1 MDTEQTKPTST
12 PQASSEHQLGS
23 ILTHHLEEWKKS
35 CVDEKLTFLN
45 LISLVGFTVYE
56 YLLYGLPNSERRND
70 GRLRDKWLNRYAHL
84 PDGGWWVSGLD
95 PFNNWQPMEW
105 GRFKPDNPRLCGKK
119 NKSIKYE
126 SPPKVANRVT
136 YFNLPAHLW
145 DRVAARYGIK
155 RYHSPLAL
163 RLADKK
169 INSLARAG
177 QRAKGKGER
186 NVKNTFSPS
195 PLTFSPDST
204 EIYRTETII
213 NPLIFWEWLKQHPS
227 IPIILTEGEKKAA
240 TLLSMGFAAIALP
253 GIWGGRVGSKHN
265 EQLHPDL
272 LPLAQKGRK
281 FIILFDYETKPKTKY
296 NIYQAILRTGEAI
309 EKAECTCEIASLPG
323 AEKGV
328 DDFVA
333 TRGKDAEALL
343 TSIID
348 DALTLAEY
356 KRVCYPRPRG
366 LSSKYPADVVLKSQ
380 FLSQAISVDRRHR
393 DTGIRGYG
401 DTGTLY
407 EAPDENYE
415 QLYSSLMDEAHTSH
429 INSLVTALPDSG
441 LVALVSG
448 MGTGKTQLM
457 AQWRKLHPNERFL
470 NSGHRI
476 NLLKNLSTRLN
487 TKMYS
492 DLEQGKYAEALEL
505 SITVDSLY
513 KLQNQLVEYGCV
525 FIDEACQYLAHL
537 LHSKTCKEHRAEILE
552 VLEYI
557 IGKARLVVLADAHMD
572 DVTVDFF
579 RAMRPESEKPFIIKN
594 NYKQGGRTVYLYE
607 SDDSSTLV
615 LKIFTALML
624 GQFIMV
630 VSDSKKF
637 IKKLEAAMSVKVFE
651 DKGSSGRGDGETGR
665 QGDRET
671 RRRGDEEKVEIKNL
685 PESTLDQNASDN
697 NKENRLRIWSI
708 HAENSGS
715 EENIAFIKDI
725 SSSVKNV
732 DVLLASPSLGTGVD
746 IPNYHFDAVFGAFHA
761 VSQTATECAQAL
773 HRYRPQ
779 VPLYIW
785 VAPRPPFGYFET
797 NATKIKE
804 RMLQLNEMTAFLI
817 RIDKETG
824 KRGAEKDWALDAYCQ
839 IEANR
844 NRSINNLRDDMRS
857 LLTEMEYNIISVEAE
872 INPSIK
878 AELKEAGIS
887 LDTAYNTA
895 VAQASNISSNE
906 YLNRQSKNY
915 LSPDEVVECQKYRIQ
930 RDYGMPVTE
939 ELVSKD
945 DGGHLIS
952 KLIALEAI
960 LAPSEGEIVDPTTGK
975 RYPAPP
981 QIVAQRDIKERDNLP
996 LCMDWHNYS
1005 GLWLA
1010 RHILGVPKILS
1021 RLLAGEEITATD
1033 PDLVKMTEMAQATR
1047 AHIKAILGFT
1057 ISPKCTPI
1065 WLLST
1070 LLDQL
1075 GLKMTC
1081 RRRGGKGKQVRH
1093 YSLTVED
1100 LSFAIDVLQHR
1111 ERQREEKAQRE
1122 RERLTQERLH
1132 QARMQTLYGIDP
1144 PETKIVTPPQK
1155 GGNIPLSEPLTT
1167 ENEETENEETEYK
1180 DSLPNIL
1187 NKLKPCLE
1195 LIEGVIKGGE
1205 EVIKQMMAQLLVN
1218 KGGQKRRI
1226 VLQPQFFNWLL
1237 RSRKLI
1243 II

>member
-1 MDTEQTKPTST
+1 MDTDRTINNQT
-12 PQASSEHQLGS
+12 PQASSEHQFS
-23 ILTHHLEEWKKS
+23 TVFPHHLKEWLKS
-35 CVDEKLTFLN
+35 CVDEKLITLN

-70 GRLRDKWLNRYAHL
+70 GRLRDKWLNRYAHIE
-84 PDGGWWVSGLD
+84 DGGWWVSGLD
-95 PFNNWQPMEW
+95 PFNNWLPMEW

-145 DRVAARYGIK
+145 DRIAARYGIK

-163 RLADKK
+163 RLQDK
-169 INSLARAG
+169 
-177 QRAKGKGER
+177 
-186 NVKNTFSPS
+186 
-195 PLTFSPDST
+195 
-204 EIYRTETII
+204 I
-213 NPLIFWEWLKQHPS
+213 NPLIFWEWLQQHPE
-227 IPIILTEGEKKAA
+227 IPIIYTEGEKKAA

-309 EKAECTCEIASLPG
+309 EKAGCHCEVASLPG
-323 AEKGV
+323 QEKGV

-333 TRGKDAEALL
+333 ARGKDAEALL

-348 DALTLAEY
+348 DALTLKEY
-356 KRVCYPRPRG
+356 QQVCYPRPRG
-366 LSSKYPADVVLKSQ
+366 LSSKYPADVEVNTQ
-380 FLSQAISVDRRHR
+380 FLSQAILIEGRYRDLDFVLEKVKGESGATPRRRKTQGNAHQDRLKEANTISATPHQHYSALTEQQTSVLELGQENATQDSKKKN
-393 DTGIRGYG
+393 YQNLSPLP
-401 DTGTLY
+401 LY
-407 EAPDENYE
+407 P
-415 QLYSSLMDEAHTSH
+415 SPSL
-429 INSLVTALPDSG
+429 LPDSG
-441 LVALVSG
+441 LVALWSG
-448 MGTGKTQLM
+448 MGTGKTELM
-457 AQWRKLHPNERFL
+457 AQFRLANPRLRFL
-470 NSGHRI
+470 NLGHRV
-476 NLLKNLSTRLN
+476 NLLKNLSERLK

-492 DLEQGKYAEALEL
+492 DLESGKLTEALAL
-505 SITVDSLY
+505 SITIDSLY

-537 LHSKTCKEHRAEILE
+537 LHSKTCKQHRAEILD

-557 IGKARLVVLADAHMD
+557 IGKARLVVIADAHMD

-579 RAMRPESEKPFIIKN
+579 RAMRPKGEKPFIIKN
-594 NYKQGGRTVYLYE
+594 NYKQGGRVVYLYE

-624 GQFIMV
+624 GQKIMV

-651 DKGSSGRGDGETGR
+651 EESVGGHGDGG
-665 QGDRET
+665 T
-671 RRRGDEEKVEIKNL
+671 RRRGDKKIEKLEDEEKEEIKNL
-685 PESTLDQNASDN
+685 PDSSLDRDSS
-697 NKENRLRIWSI
+697 NKNQPRLRIWSI

-746 IPNYHFDAVFGAFHA
+746 IPEYHFDAVFGAFHA

-779 VPLYIW
+779 VPLHIW
-785 VAPRPPFGYFET
+785 VAPRPPFGYLET
-797 NATKIKE
+797 NAAKIKE

-824 KRGAEKDWALDAYCQ
+824 KKGAEKDWALDAYCQ

-844 NRSINNLRDDMRS
+844 NRSINNLRDDMRC
-857 LLTEMEYNIISVEAE
+857 LLTEMEYNILTVSSESD
-872 INPSIK
+872 PTIK
-878 AELKEAGIS
+878 AELKEAGLS
-887 LDTAYNTA
+887 LDNAYNTA
-895 VAQASNISSNE
+895 VAQASNISKQE
-906 YLNRQSKNY
+906 YLSRQSKNY
-915 LSPDEVVECQKYRIQ
+915 LSPEEVVECQKYRIQ
-930 RDYGMPVTE
+930 RDYGMLVTE
-939 ELVSKD
+939 ELVKRD

-952 KLIALEAI
+952 KLIALEGI
-960 LAPSEGEIVDPTTGK
+960 LSPSEGEIVDPTTGK
-975 RYPAPP
+975 KYPAPP
-981 QIVAQRDIKERDNLP
+981 KIVAQRDLKERDNLP

-1005 GLWLA
+1005 GKWLA
-1010 RHILGVPKILS
+1010 RHVLGLPKILT
-1021 RLLAGEEITATD
+1021 RLLAAEEVTATD
-1033 PDLVKMTEMAQATR
+1033 PDLVKMTEIALASR
-1047 AHIKAILGFT
+1047 AHLKAILGFT

-1075 GLKMTC
+1075 GLKMTS
-1081 RRRGGKGKQVRH
+1081 RRRGGKGKQIRY

-1111 ERQREEKAQRE
+1111 ERQREEKAQKE
-1122 RERLTQERLH
+1122 RERLEKERLH
-1132 QARMQTLYGIDP
+1132 QARMQTKYGIDP
-1144 PETKIVTPPQK
+1144 PPTKIVTPPQK
-1155 GGNIPLSEPLTT
+1155 GDIYPLEQPLTT
-1167 ENEETENEETEYK
+1167 ENKSTEPEEIEYK
-1180 DSLPNIL
+1180 DSLPKTL
-1187 NKLKPCLE
+1187 DKLKPCFE
-1195 LIEGVIKGGE
+1195 LIEGVMEEGKTTIKEILSQWFVNQGQKSRFI
-1205 EVIKQMMAQLLVN
+1205 VHSQLLD
-1218 KGGQKRRI
+1218 
-1226 VLQPQFFNWLL
+1226 WLL
-1237 RSRKLI
+1237 KSRKRITI
-1243 II
+1243 IF